1 MGYLRTNKLVI
12 NYALSLAAGWAWGV
26 SLIVGMQTMQ
36 TKGLLP
42 YVIWATANS
51 LALPVFGYVSFR
63 IRKLHSVI
71 DSKPV
76 QMFNTLIMVFCLLIQ
91 MNAIYDI
98 LSGTQLFSE
107 KICKGVPILIALLMA
122 VGLFRNGLMRN
133 VFLDKPLWL
142 TCYVLLLLLLLWGVI
157 FHLPRYEVGAYYETK
172 DIYWALNSCL
182 ILFAGPFMNIQ
193 NWQMAEKL
201 HKEQCLEISHVL
213 AGVFFAFYMF
223 LIALLSLFHFSKT
236 MLVLQ
241 ACAIVCI
248 TATTMDA
255 SVVGMQKIAG
265 NKIGLGIAIL
275 TILFWQSF
283 VSMGALELWTI
294 MGNWRKHVAAVC
306 IIFALIWGKVDKKKK
321 GSM

>member
-1 MGYLRTNKLVI
+1 MKYLKINKPII
-12 NYALSLAAGWAWGV
+12 NYAISLAAGWAWGV

-36 TKGLLP
+36 TKGMLP
-42 YVIWATANS
+42 YTIWATANS
-51 LALPVFGYVSFR
+51 LALPLFGYVSFK
-63 IRKLHSVI
+63 IRKLHDVI

-76 QMFNTLIMVFCLLIQ
+76 QVFTTLIMVFCLLIQ

-98 LSGTQLFSE
+98 LHGTNLFSE
-107 KICKGVPILIALLMA
+107 AICKGVPIVIALIMA

-133 VFLDKPLWL
+133 VILDKPLWL
-142 TCYVLLLLLLLWGVI
+142 ICYTLLLLLLLWGVI
-157 FHLPRYEVGAYYETK
+157 FHLPLYKIELYHETK
-172 DIYWALNSCL
+172 DIYWSLNTCL

-201 HKEQCLEISHVL
+201 HKEKCLERSHVL
-213 AGVFFAFYMF
+213 AGVFFAIYMF
-223 LIALLSLFHFSKT
+223 LVALLSIFHFSKT
-236 MLVLQ
+236 MLILQ
-241 ACAIVCI
+241 ACAIICI

-265 NKIGLGIAIL
+265 NKIGLGIALL

-294 MGNWRKHVAAVC
+294 MGNWRKHVAFIC
-306 IIFALIWGKVDKKKK
+306 IVIALIWDKIDK
-321 GSM
+321 